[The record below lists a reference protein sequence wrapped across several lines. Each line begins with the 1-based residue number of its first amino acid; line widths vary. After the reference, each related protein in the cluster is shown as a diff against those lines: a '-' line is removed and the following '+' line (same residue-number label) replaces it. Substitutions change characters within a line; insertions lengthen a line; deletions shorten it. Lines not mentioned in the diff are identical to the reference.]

1 MKYVFLTSEAFIRSN
16 ANINDETH
24 GKYIQS
30 ALREAQEMGLQTI
43 VGTRLLRKLQELV
56 SGNTI
61 NNSGNEKYKELV
73 DRAQFYLLYATV
85 AKLIPVVGVHISNF
99 GLSTPTDENMQALN
113 RLPDIFQMSEYYVH
127 KADFFARELQLWLL
141 ENRNYFPELSA
152 NKISQLRSNLYSA
165 ASCGVWLGGA
175 RGKGYGFTWRDFY
188 NESTPDEPEVEHL
201 QK

>member
-1 MKYVFLTSEAFIRSN
+1 MKYVFLTSETFIRSN

-43 VGTRLLRKLQELV
+43 IGSKLLRKLQALV

-113 RLPDIFQMSEYYVH
+113 RLPDIFQMEQFYIH
-127 KADFFARELQLWLL
+127 KSDFYAHELQLYLI
-141 ENRNYFPELSA
+141 ENHKYFPELSA
-152 NKISQLRSNLYSA
+152 TKISELRSNLYSA
-165 ASCGVWLGGA
+165 ASCGLFLGGA
-175 RGKGYGFTWRDFY
+175 RGRSRWWAYPHLYDRIT
-188 NESTPDEPEVEHL
+188 DENTEIVHL

>member
-1 MKYVFLTSEAFIRSN
+1 MKYVFLTSESFIRSN

-43 VGTRLLRKLQELV
+43 IGTRLLQKLQTLV
-56 SGNTI
+56 NNNTI
-61 NNSGNEKYKELV
+61 NNQGNEKYKELV

-188 NESTPDEPEVEHL
+188 NYDNTPDEPEVHL

>member
-1 MKYVFLTSEAFIRSN
+1 MKYVFLTSETFIRSN

-56 SGNTI
+56 NNNTI

-73 DRAQFYLLYATV
+73 DMAQWYLLYSTV
-85 AKLIPVVGVHISNF
+85 ARLIPIVGVHISNF
-99 GLSTPTDENMQALN
+99 GLSVPQDENMQALN
-113 RLPDIFQMSEYYVH
+113 RLPDIFQMEQFYIH
-127 KADFFARELQLWLL
+127 KADFYTRELQNWLL
-141 ENRNYFPELSA
+141 ENHKYFPELSA
-152 NKISQLRSNLYSA
+152 TKISELRSNLYSA
-165 ASCGVWLGGA
+165 ASCGVWLGGS
-175 RGKGYGFTWRDFY
+175 RGRSRWWAYPHLYDRIT
-188 NESTPDEPEVEHL
+188 DENPEIVHL